1 MSNSST
7 AISELD
13 GGRRDDQQLDLV
25 FTALANKT
33 RRDLLSRLGRAPAKI
48 TDLAEPYDMSLPAV
62 SKHLRVLE
70 RAGLVIRE
78 VDGRVHKCSLDT
90 APLKEAERWLS
101 YYREYW
107 DQTLDSLA
115 RHVAKDDTGTEEQR

>member
-7 AISELD
+7 ATRELD
-13 GGRRDDQQLDLV
+13 SGRRDEQQLDLV
-25 FTALANKT
+25 FTALANQT

-48 TDLAEPYDMSLPAV
+48 TDLAKPYDMSLPAV

-70 RAGLVIRE
+70 RAGLVVRE
-78 VDGRVHKCSLDT
+78 VDGRVHQCSLDT
-90 APLKEAERWLS
+90 APLKEAERWLA

-115 RHVAKDDTGTEEQR
+115 RHVAKDYAGSEQQR